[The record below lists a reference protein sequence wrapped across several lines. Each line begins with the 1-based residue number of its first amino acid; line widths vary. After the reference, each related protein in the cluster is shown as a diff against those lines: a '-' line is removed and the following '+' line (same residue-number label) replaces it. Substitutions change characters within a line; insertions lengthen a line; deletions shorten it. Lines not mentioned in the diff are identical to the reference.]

1 MGQRKTVEEAMTIK
15 STDTVKELCLPP
27 KMLHYSML
35 NEDAVMM
42 SQISAKLKNDLKKGE
57 R

>member
-15 STDTVKELCLPP
+15 STDTVKEPCLPP

>member
-1 MGQRKTVEEAMTIK
+1 MTIK

-57 R
+57 G